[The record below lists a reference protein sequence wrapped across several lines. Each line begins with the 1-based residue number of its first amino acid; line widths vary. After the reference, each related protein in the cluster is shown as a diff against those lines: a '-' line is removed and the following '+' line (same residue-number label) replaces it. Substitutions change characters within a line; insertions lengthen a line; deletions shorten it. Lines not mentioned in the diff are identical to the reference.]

1 MNQFLETK
9 ASIPPS
15 TFITIAILIVLS
27 LVSAGSLN
35 AAWNPLKD
43 KKDKD
48 TGTSVEVENALNR
61 FRELE
66 GLSIFFEQAKG
77 YAVFPSIKKGG
88 IGLGGAFG
96 KGQVFQDNQVIGEA
110 SVKQVSIGFQLGGQ
124 AFSQIMFFKEKR
136 DLERFTDGNFEL
148 GAAASA
154 VLITAGVSAEAAYND
169 GVAIFTVA
177 KGGLMY
183 EASVG
188 GQKFSFKSSDS

>member
-1 MNQFLETK
+1 MSQLLETK
-9 ASIPPS
+9 SNTLPRNP
-15 TFITIAILIVLS
+15 IAILIVLS
-27 LVSAGSLN
+27 LALAGNLN
-35 AAWNPLKD
+35 AAWNPLKN

-61 FRELE
+61 FKELK
-66 GLSIFFEQAKG
+66 GLSIFFDKAQG

-96 KGQVFQDNQVIGEA
+96 KGQVFQDNKVIGET

-154 VLITAGVSAEAAYND
+154 VLITAGVSADAAYND

-188 GQKFSFKSSDS
+188 GQKFSFKPSDS